1 MGTAELRVREEAAP
15 AVARRQRLL
24 VIGPTPPPH
33 HGVAVYTDLLL
44 RAPELHAAL
53 DVVHLDTADRRTL
66 ENLGRFDLTNAVLAL
81 AHAGKLARLVLRLRP
96 DAVYLPISRN
106 RWGYLRDVLLI
117 AVARLGGARVITH
130 LHGSDLRSFMDE
142 SAAPLRALI
151 RWSSARLDAAAV
163 LAPCLKPLYG
173 DLLPSERVGVV
184 PPAIEDPFPA
194 GVPERARA
202 AGTPVTVAYLGSLF
216 EPKGYLDLLRAVA
229 SLRATEPE
237 IRVTLAGD
245 WTSAD
250 ERRRTRQ
257 LIERLELEN
266 RVQFAG
272 VVEGAGKRRFLEG
285 ADLLVFPGWQPEG
298 LPLVVLEAMAA
309 GLPVVATPTGAIP
322 DAVVHGETGY
332 LVPARDPDALAGRI
346 AELAADPALRARLGA
361 AGRQRYLQAYT
372 AAHVAGALQA
382 LVERVCPV

>member
-1 MGTAELRVREEAAP
+1 MGTAELRAREEVAP
-15 AVARRQRLL
+15 AIARRRRLL
-24 VIGPTPPPH
+24 VVGPTPPPH

-66 ENLGRFDLTNAVLAL
+66 ENLGRFDLTNAGLAL
-81 AHAGKLARLVLRLRP
+81 AHAGKLARLVLRVRP

-106 RWGYLRDVLLI
+106 RWGYLRDALLI

-130 LHGSDLRSFMDE
+130 LHGSDLRGFMDE
-142 SAAPLRALI
+142 SSAPLRALI

-173 DLLPSERVGVV
+173 DLLPGERVGVV

-194 GVPERARA
+194 GVPARARDA
-202 AGTPVTVAYLGSLF
+202 HTPVTVAYLGSLF

-237 IRVTLAGD
+237 IRVALAGD

-250 ERRRTRQ
+250 ERRRARQ
-257 LIERLELEN
+257 LIERLELES
-266 RVQFAG
+266 RVHFAG
-272 VVEGAGKRRFLEG
+272 VVEGAGKRQFLEA

-309 GLPVVATPTGAIP
+309 GLPVIATPTGAIP
-322 DAVVHGETGY
+322 DAVVQGETGY
-332 LVPARDPDALAGRI
+332 LVPAREPDALARRI
-346 AELAADPALRARLGA
+346 AELAADPALRERLGA

-372 AAHVAGALQA
+372 AAHAARALQA
-382 LVERVCPV
+382 LVERVCPA